1 MLILDKKDFIRNIF
15 EFNDFNYTLK
25 FQKKRGAPFETPLL
39 HHSSINN
46 QTFLVSNKLLLEIV

>member
-1 MLILDKKDFIRNIF
+1 MLNEYLVKCNK
-15 EFNDFNYTLK
+15 LK
-25 FQKKRGAPFETPLL
+25 ITISISNRTKKRGAPFETPLL